1 MLPLQGLKRIPE
13 VEVVSNDS
21 IYMKSVNQFKI
32 DDLTRPCLSLE
43 NKCGISLESA
53 IAKHTTNNIWPRRT
67 HK

>member
-1 MLPLQGLKRIPE
+1 MQGLKRFPE

-21 IYMKSVNQFKI
+21 TFMKSVNQLKI
-32 DDLTRPCLSLE
+32 GDLTSLCLSLE
-43 NKCGISLESA
+43 NKCGVSMESA